1 MTIEL
6 TPKSLKN
13 IEQLRRKF
21 RVSNEQLIEMAL
33 QELSRSQQDW
43 DAILAS
49 DPVNN
54 DLTEEEAVELALSEV
69 KAHRS
74 TKR

>member
-21 RVSNEQLIEMAL
+21 QLSNEQLIEMAL
-33 QELSRSQQDW
+33 QEFSQSQQDW

>member
-33 QELSRSQQDW
+33 QEFSQAQQDW
-43 DAILAS
+43 DAILAT

-54 DLTEEEAVELALSEV
+54 DLTEEEAVQLALSEV
-69 KAHRS
+69 RAHRS

>member
-33 QELSRSQQDW
+33 QEFSQSQQDW

-54 DLTEEEAVELALSEV
+54 DLTEEAVELALSEV

>member
-49 DPVNN
+49 DPVNS

-74 TKR
+74 SKR